1 MNLSLCH
8 FGKIYRPPE
17 WLLEKSLFYV
27 LHFQILTWFKFGSD
41 KNLHIDPKNKWV
53 KSQVFTSSS
62 CLICGRKSRL
72 KDCRASLSLS
82 SNVLLFKQ
90 VPFFDALFIPFLA
103 NDKISK
109 TCLSLCTSLTTAS
122 NCWLIRR
129 CWSSS
134 KMQVFSISSW
144 CLSSWKVEFMQPR
157 SLKRE
162 TSSLKFVTES

>member
-1 MNLSLCH
+1 MSLWKNIKTSWVTP
-8 FGKIYRPPE
+8 GKKFILCPAFSH
-17 WLLEKSLFYV
+17 LDMI
-27 LHFQILTWFKFGSD
+27 QIWRGD
-41 KNLHIDPKNKWV
+41 KNLHIDSKNKWV

-82 SNVLLFKQ
+82 SNVFLFKQ